1 MKTGNNFEN
10 IMLSINQPKNVN
22 NCLHECFATTTYFI
36 CTFRS
41 LLERNAMKS
50 FQNLLFLGSATVSGR
65 GRDRSLEFLIKTS
78 NALVEPARAQFYSIR
93 AILSYTHK

>member
-1 MKTGNNFEN
+1 
-10 IMLSINQPKNVN
+10 
-22 NCLHECFATTTYFI
+22 
-36 CTFRS
+36 
-41 LLERNAMKS
+41 MKS